1 MPTKPKQR
9 PATLSEVDREALER
23 AIELA
28 RRESRARCD
37 QVDSMLRER
46 DWLDVAKFCAYCC
59 QDTELKLKPWEI
71 VPCWIDDI
79 DQHVALPD
87 LGQRRRAIRLLRKL
101 LALGLSKF
109 EPTPLAALEHAEGAK
124 ETTRDNAEGGKPE
137 DPAISEQAAIPDRA

>member
-1 MPTKPKQR
+1 MPTKLRRR

-23 AIELA
+23 AIVLA
-28 RRESRARCD
+28 RQESPGRRD
-37 QVDSMLRER
+37 QIDSMLRER

-124 ETTRDNAEGGKPE
+124 EATRDNAERGKPE
-137 DPAISEQAAIPDRA
+137 DSAISEQAAIPDRA